1 MTVTAATLV
10 VRFPEFGN
18 LETAAVTATIA
29 ESLRQC
35 DAEAWGETHDDAVN
49 FLTAH
54 MLALRTQA
62 IGQQIGAVS
71 SGPSTGD
78 GFMATNYGYV
88 YQLMQQGLSST
99 TGFVF

>member
-18 LETAAVTATIA
+18 LETAVVTATIA
-29 ESLRQC
+29 EALRHV
-35 DAEAWGETHDDAVN
+35 DADVWVDTHDDAVN

-54 MLALRTQA
+54 MLAIRTQA